1 MKSIRRALT
10 FRLSVAAFSLALIAG
25 VALYAYL
32 RSALLREFDVAIA
45 AKARTVGSQVKRE
58 SDGRLEFELAPQA
71 MPEFQRTRNPEYYQI
86 WLADGTLVAKS
97 NSLRDGSLPSASVA
111 DGSAKAWNMPLPDG
125 RAGRAMTIRL
135 AAQDETD
142 ESVDDKNKA
151 ALRIERGAI
160 VTVTFATTRAR
171 LDKTLDILLSSL
183 IVAAGV
189 LSIGTALVQTWTIS
203 WGLRPLRQ
211 LAEQTSQIDAS
222 SLHQRFAVS
231 DMPQELR
238 PICDRLNDLLGRLQE
253 AFLRE
258 RRFTA
263 DVGHELRTP
272 IAELRTLAE
281 VSLKWPEDTGPI
293 PQRWRETLEIA
304 RQMESVVN
312 TLLSLTRCEYGR
324 QGLSLESVSLPEMV
338 RRAWEPFSEC
348 IDRKGIS
355 IGLGV
360 IPEATI
366 LTDKTLLASILRN
379 VFSNAADYTPAG
391 GCIACSAEL
400 NENAVTLEIGN
411 TTDFL
416 EAADLAHVYE
426 PFWRK
431 NPARNDSAHSGLG
444 LSLVAAY
451 SRLIGIELSVNLKG
465 PNWFLMRLTAPY
477 RPQDNAA
484 GTINALRPEVRDG
497 YRAAVVQAAS
507 SERTSQRRGEAR

>member
-10 FRLSVAAFSLALIAG
+10 LRLGIAAFSVALIAG

-58 SDGRLEFELAPQA
+58 IDGRLEFELTPEA
-71 MPEFQRTRNPEYYQI
+71 MPEFQRTRNPDYYQI
-86 WLADGTLVAKS
+86 WLADGTIVAKS
-97 NSLRDGSLPSASVA
+97 NSLGEGSLLAASIA
-111 DGSAKAWNMPLPDG
+111 DSSAKTWNMQLPDG
-125 RAGRAMTIRL
+125 RVGRAITIRL
-135 AAQDETD
+135 VAQDETD
-142 ESVDDKNKA
+142 EPGDDKNKPG
-151 ALRIERGAI
+151 LRIERGAV

-183 IVAAGV
+183 IVAAII
-189 LSIGTALVQTWTIS
+189 LSIGTALVQSWTIS

-211 LAEQTSQIDAS
+211 LAEQTSQIEAS
-222 SLHQRFAVS
+222 SLHQRFDVS

-258 RRFTA
+258 QRFTA

-281 VSLKWPEDTGPI
+281 VSLKWPEDAGVMPE
-293 PQRWRETLEIA
+293 RWHETLEIA

-324 QGLSLESVSLPEMV
+324 QAVSLESASLSEIV
-338 RRAWEPFSEC
+338 RRACEPFSES
-348 IDRKGIS
+348 IDRKGIA

-360 IPEATI
+360 MPEVII
-366 LTDKTLLASILRN
+366 LTDKTLLRSILRN
-379 VFSNAADYTPAG
+379 VFSNAAEYTPAG
-391 GCIACSAEL
+391 GRICCSAEL
-400 NENAVTLEIGN
+400 ENNSVTLIVGN
-411 TTDFL
+411 TTNL
-416 EAADLAHVYE
+416 ITPSDLTHMQE

-431 NPARNDSAHSGLG
+431 DSARSGSTHSGLG
-444 LSLVAAY
+444 LSLVAVY
-451 SRLIGIELSVNLKG
+451 CRLLGVTLSLALTE
-465 PNWFLMRLTAPY
+465 PNWFVLKLKIPRHSEEIEIPASNIALV
-477 RPQDNAA
+477 NAS
-484 GTINALRPEVRDG
+484 TNPFVEVD
-497 YRAAVVQAAS
+497 
-507 SERTSQRRGEAR
+507 